1 MNTIVAVRRGGLGD
15 LLIAAPSLHLLRLAF
30 PEARITLVSHPRY
43 GRLLQEA
50 GIVDEVE
57 NADDFAWACLS
68 GPGPVPPPAL
78 ASAGLVAGWFHSKSA
93 DDFLNGAAALQPER
107 PVLAFRAD
115 PLAGES
121 FARRLFCQTLEYC
134 GEANRPSFSF
144 ERCARLRPSSAPLP
158 PAAAGLSRPYAV
170 VHPGGG
176 SPNKLWPGDRFRDII
191 QEAAGRGCA
200 GAVVLGEAE
209 EGLREEWTSASLPPE
224 WILLDCPSLS
234 SLAVLLSGATAYLGN
249 DSGVTHLAAALGLP
263 GLAVFRSEFVEAWR
277 PFGKI
282 ATIDAPDVR
291 EIQVADVASRIKF
304 A

>member
-15 LLIAAPSLHLLRLAF
+15 LLIAAPSIHLLRLAF
-30 PEARITLVSHPRY
+30 PEARITLVSHLRY

-50 GIVDEVE
+50 GIVDDVE
-57 NADDFAWACLS
+57 DAEDFTWACLS

-78 ASAGLVAGWFHSKSA
+78 AGADLVAGWFHSKSA
-93 DDFLNGAAALQPER
+93 DAFLNGVAGLQPER

-121 FARRLFCQTLEYC
+121 YARRFFSQTREFC

-144 ERCARLRPSSAPLP
+144 ERCARLRRPSAPLP
-158 PAAAGLSRPYAV
+158 SAAAGLSRPYAV

-176 SPNKLWPGDRFRDII
+176 SPNKLWPGDRFRDVIRA
-191 QEAAGRGCA
+191 AAGRGCV

-209 EGLREEWTSASLPPE
+209 EGLREEWGSASLPPG
-224 WILLDCPSLS
+224 WILLDRPSLF
-234 SLAVLLSGATAYLGN
+234 SLAALLSGATAYLGN
-249 DSGVTHLAAALGLP
+249 DSGVTHLAAALGPP
-263 GLAVFRSEFVEAWR
+263 GLAVFRSEFLPAWR

-282 ATIDAPDVR
+282 TTVDAPDVR
-291 EIQVADVASRIKF
+291 EIRVADVASRINF